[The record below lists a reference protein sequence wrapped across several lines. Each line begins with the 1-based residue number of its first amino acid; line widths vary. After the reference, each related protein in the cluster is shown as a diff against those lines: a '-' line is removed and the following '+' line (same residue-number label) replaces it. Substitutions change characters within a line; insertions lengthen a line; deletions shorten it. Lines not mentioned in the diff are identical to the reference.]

1 MPSQHYAENLKD
13 ITTLKIAYFDCF
25 SGISG
30 DMTLGALVDVG
41 VPPEILSDGLAT
53 LKLDTEF
60 SLHFEKA
67 MKHGI
72 TGTRAIVAVHPAHAS
87 SHEDEEHTH
96 THTHGHG
103 HSHNHAHGPSRHLSD
118 IFKLLDDSG
127 LDAEIRDTAKRVF
140 DRLAEAE
147 AQVHNTTKAN
157 VHLHEVSGI
166 DSIVDIVGS
175 VIGLAHL
182 DVDAVYASPLSL
194 GRGFVRCAHGL
205 MPVPVPSTM
214 ALLQGVPIH
223 QTDIP
228 KELVTPTGAALIT
241 TVSQEFGVMPQMRL
255 NHVGYGAGTRDL
267 EQRPNLLRLCLG
279 EKTSDIDSQANHHHT
294 ETDSVDIIETNVD
307 DMSPE
312 ITGYV
317 TAQLF
322 KHGAL
327 DVFLIPIFMK
337 KGRPATQI
345 TVLCPA
351 ARRDALIELI
361 LTETTTFGVRLSSAD
376 RIKLRRDFIQ
386 VKTQWG
392 EIQAKRGYLNGT
404 LVKTVPEYEDCKRL
418 AEQNNVP
425 LRQVYTE
432 ALSNLGSTDA
442 VSQLKI

>member
-1 MPSQHYAENLKD
+1 M
-13 ITTLKIAYFDCF
+13 KIAYFDCF

-30 DMTLGALVDVG
+30 DMTLGALVDAG
-41 VPPEILSDGLAT
+41 VPPEILTDRLAT
-53 LKLDTEF
+53 LKLDAEF
-60 SLHFEKA
+60 SLRFEKA
-67 MKHGI
+67 VKHGI
-72 TGTRAIVAVHPAHAS
+72 TGTRAIVEVHPAHTAS
-87 SHEDEEHTH
+87 HAEEAHEHTH
-96 THTHGHG
+96 THTHE
-103 HSHNHAHGPSRHLSD
+103 HSHTHTHAHSHHHEHGPSRHLSD
-118 IFKLLDDSG
+118 IFKLLDDSS
-127 LDAEIRDTAKRVF
+127 LDAEVRGTAKRVF
-140 DRLAEAE
+140 DRLAAAE
-147 AQVHNTTKAN
+147 AKVHNTTKDK

-175 VIGLAHL
+175 VIGLAYL
-182 DVDAVYASPLSL
+182 DIDAVFASPLSL

-205 MPVPVPSTM
+205 MPVPVPGTM
-214 ALLQGVPIH
+214 ELLQGVPIH

-241 TVSQEFGVMPQMRL
+241 TLSQEFGVMPQMRL
-255 NHVGYGAGTRDL
+255 DRIGYGAGTRDL

-279 EKTSDIDSQANHHHT
+279 EKTSDIGSKTTHHHA

-322 KHGAL
+322 EHGAL

-345 TVLCPA
+345 TVLCPTEH
-351 ARRDALIELI
+351 RDTLIELL

-376 RIKLRRDFIQ
+376 RIKLRRDF
-386 VKTQWG
+386 VEVETQWG
-392 EIQAKRGYLNGT
+392 AIQAKRGYLNGT
-404 LVKTVPEYEDCKRL
+404 LIKTVPEYEDCKRL

-425 LRQVYTE
+425 LRQVYAE
-432 ALSNLGSTDA
+432 AQRNLGSTTSINHSE
-442 VSQLKI
+442 V

>member
-1 MPSQHYAENLKD
+1 
-13 ITTLKIAYFDCF
+13 
-25 SGISG
+25 
-30 DMTLGALVDVG
+30 MTLGALVDVG
-41 VPPEILSDGLAT
+41 VPPEILTDGLAP
-53 LKLDTEF
+53 LKLDAEF
-60 SLHFEKA
+60 SLRFEKSV
-67 MKHGI
+67 KHGI
-72 TGTRAIVAVHPAHAS
+72 TGTRAIVEVHPAHTH
-87 SHEDEEHTH
+87 SHEDTAHEHTH
-96 THTHGHG
+96 THTHE
-103 HSHNHAHGPSRHLSD
+103 HSHTHTHEHSHTHTHSDHHEHGPSRLLSD
-118 IFKLLDDSG
+118 IFELLDDSD

-147 AQVHNTTKAN
+147 AKVHNTTKDN

-175 VIGLAHL
+175 IIGLSHL

-205 MPVPVPSTM
+205 MPVPVPGTM
-214 ALLQGVPIH
+214 ELLRGVPIH

-241 TVSQEFGVMPQMRL
+241 TLSQEFGVMPQMRL
-255 NHVGYGAGTRDL
+255 DRVGYGAGTRDL

-279 EKTSDIDSQANHHHT
+279 EKTSDIGVKTTHHHT
-294 ETDSVDIIETNVD
+294 ETDSVDILETNVD

-317 TAQLF
+317 TTQLF
-322 KHGAL
+322 EHGAL
-327 DVFLIPIFMK
+327 DVFLTPTFMK

-345 TVLCPA
+345 TVLCPTTH
-351 ARRDALIELI
+351 RDKLIELL

-376 RIKLRRDFIQ
+376 RIKLRRDFVQ
-386 VKTQWG
+386 VETQWG
-392 EIQAKRGYLNGT
+392 TIQAKRGYLNGT

-418 AEQNNVP
+418 AEQNNIP

-432 ALSNLGSTDA
+432 ALSNLSSAALVD
-442 VSQLKI
+442 QPEI

>member
-1 MPSQHYAENLKD
+1 M
-13 ITTLKIAYFDCF
+13 KIAYFDCF

-30 DMTLGALVDVG
+30 DMTLGALVDAG
-41 VPPEILSDGLAT
+41 VPPEIVTDGLVP
-53 LKLDTEF
+53 LKLDAEF

-67 MKHGI
+67 TKHGI
-72 TGTRAIVAVHPAHAS
+72 TGTRAIVGVHPAHT
-87 SHEDEEHTH
+87 SHADSHH
-96 THTHGHG
+96 SHDHGHA
-103 HSHNHAHGPSRHLSD
+103 HHHEHGPSRHLSD
-118 IFKLLDDSG
+118 IFKLLDDSD
-127 LDAEIRDTAKRVF
+127 LDAEVRDTAKCVF

-147 AQVHNTTKAN
+147 AKVHNTTKAK

-205 MPVPVPSTM
+205 MPVPVPGTM
-214 ALLQGVPIH
+214 ELLKGVPIH

-241 TVSQEFGVMPQMRL
+241 ILSQEFGVMPQMRL
-255 NHVGYGAGTRDL
+255 DRVGYGAGTRDL

-279 EKTSDIDSQANHHHT
+279 EKTSISDSQTTHHHA

-317 TAQLF
+317 TSQLF
-322 KHGAL
+322 EHGAL
-327 DVFLIPIFMK
+327 DVFLTPTFMK

-345 TVLCPA
+345 TVLCPTA
-351 ARRDALIELI
+351 HRDELIELL
-361 LTETTTFGVRLSSAD
+361 LTETTTFGVRLSSAN
-376 RIKLRRDFIQ
+376 RVKLRRDFTQ
-386 VKTQWG
+386 VETQWG
-392 EIQAKRGYLNGT
+392 TIQAKRGYLNDA
-404 LVKTVPEYEDCKRL
+404 LIKTVPEYEDCKRL
-418 AEQNNVP
+418 AEQNSIP
-425 LRQVYTE
+425 LRQVYAE
-432 ALSNLGSTDA
+432 ALSNLRSADTVDR
-442 VSQLKI
+442 LEI

>member
-1 MPSQHYAENLKD
+1 M
-13 ITTLKIAYFDCF
+13 KIAYFDCF

-30 DMTLGALVDVG
+30 DMTLGALVDAG
-41 VPPEILSDGLAT
+41 VPPEIVTDGLAT
-53 LKLDTEF
+53 LKLDAEF

-67 MKHGI
+67 TKHGI
-72 TGTRAIVAVHPAHAS
+72 TGTRAIVEVHPAHT
-87 SHEDEEHTH
+87 SHADSHH
-96 THTHGHG
+96 SHDHGHE
-103 HSHNHAHGPSRHLSD
+103 HHAHGPSRHLSD
-118 IFKLLDDSG
+118 IFKLLDDND
-127 LDAEIRDTAKRVF
+127 LDAEVRDTAKCVF

-147 AQVHNTTKAN
+147 AKVHNTTKAN

-205 MPVPVPSTM
+205 MPVPVPGTM
-214 ALLQGVPIH
+214 ELLQGVPIH

-241 TVSQEFGVMPQMRL
+241 TLSEEFGVMPQMRL
-255 NHVGYGAGTRDL
+255 DRIGYGAGTRDL

-279 EKTSDIDSQANHHHT
+279 EKMSNSGSDTTHHHA
-294 ETDSVDIIETNVD
+294 ETDSVEIIETNVD

-317 TAQLF
+317 TSQLF
-322 KHGAL
+322 EQGAL
-327 DVFLIPIFMK
+327 DVFLTPTFMK

-345 TVLCPA
+345 TVLCPTTD
-351 ARRDALIELI
+351 RDQLIELL
-361 LTETTTFGVRLSSAD
+361 LTETTTFGVRLSSAN
-376 RIKLRRDFIQ
+376 RVKLRRDFVQ

-392 EIQAKRGYLNGT
+392 TIQAKRGYFNGT
-404 LVKTVPEYEDCKRL
+404 LIKTVPEYEDCKRL
-418 AEQNNVP
+418 AEQNSIP
-425 LRQVYTE
+425 LRQVYAE
-432 ALSNLGSTDA
+432 ALSNLDSADI
-442 VSQLKI
+442 VDRPEF

>member
-1 MPSQHYAENLKD
+1 M
-13 ITTLKIAYFDCF
+13 KIAYFDCF

-30 DMTLGALVDVG
+30 DMTLGALVDAG
-41 VPPEILSDGLAT
+41 VPPEILTDRLAT
-53 LKLDTEF
+53 LKLEAEF
-60 SLHFEKA
+60 SLRFEKSV
-67 MKHGI
+67 KHGI
-72 TGTRAIVAVHPAHAS
+72 TGTRAIVEVHPAHTS
-87 SHEDEEHTH
+87 SHAEEAHEHTH
-96 THTHGHG
+96 THTHE
-103 HSHNHAHGPSRHLSD
+103 HSHTHTHAHSHHHEHGPSRHLSD
-118 IFKLLDDSG
+118 IFKLLDDSN

-147 AQVHNTTKAN
+147 AKVHNTTKDK

-205 MPVPVPSTM
+205 MPVPVPGTM
-214 ALLQGVPIH
+214 ELLRGVPIH

-241 TVSQEFGVMPQMRL
+241 TLSQEFGVMPQMRL
-255 NHVGYGAGTRDL
+255 DRVGYGAGTRDL

-279 EKTSDIDSQANHHHT
+279 EKTADIGSKTTHHHA

-317 TAQLF
+317 TSQLF
-322 KHGAL
+322 EHGAL

-345 TVLCPA
+345 TVLCPTEH
-351 ARRDALIELI
+351 RDKLIELL

-376 RIKLRRDFIQ
+376 RIKLRRDFVE

-392 EIQAKRGYLNGT
+392 AIQAKRGYLNGT
-404 LVKTVPEYEDCKRL
+404 LIKTVPEYEDCKRL

-432 ALSNLGSTDA
+432 ALSNLSSTTSVNHPEA
-442 VSQLKI
+442 

>member
-1 MPSQHYAENLKD
+1 M
-13 ITTLKIAYFDCF
+13 KIAYFDCF

-41 VPPEILSDGLAT
+41 VPPEILTEGLST
-53 LKLDTEF
+53 LKLDAEF
-60 SLHFEKA
+60 SLHFKKA
-67 MKHGI
+67 TKHGI
-72 TGTRAIVAVHPAHAS
+72 SGTRAIVEVHPAHTPHAD
-87 SHEDEEHTH
+87 SHHEHEH
-96 THTHGHG
+96 DHEH
-103 HSHNHAHGPSRHLSD
+103 HAHGHTHDHAHEHHNHEGEHDHGPTRHLSD
-118 IFKLLDDSG
+118 IFKLLDDSD
-127 LDAEIRDTAKRVF
+127 LDPEIRDTAKRVF

-147 AQVHNTTKAN
+147 AKVHNMSKAD

-175 VIGLAHL
+175 VIGLAYL

-194 GRGFVRCAHGL
+194 GRGFVRCAHGR
-205 MPVPVPSTM
+205 MPVPVPGTM
-214 ALLQGVPIH
+214 ELLKGVPIH

-241 TVSQEFGVMPQMRL
+241 TLSQEFGVMPQMRL
-255 NHVGYGAGTRDL
+255 DQVGYGAGTRDL

-279 EKTSDIDSQANHHHT
+279 EKVSSSDSQTTHHHA

-322 KHGAL
+322 EHGAL
-327 DVFLIPIFMK
+327 DVFLTPIFMK
-337 KGRPATQI
+337 KNRPATQI
-345 TVLCPA
+345 TVLCPTP
-351 ARRDALIELI
+351 RRDKLIELL

-376 RIKLRRDFIQ
+376 RVKLRRDFIQ
-386 VKTQWG
+386 VETRWG
-392 EIQAKRGYLNGT
+392 TIQAKRGYLNGILT
-404 LVKTVPEYEDCKRL
+404 KTVPEYEDCKRL

-425 LRQVYTE
+425 LRQIYAE
-432 ALSNLGSTDA
+432 ALNNLDPIDTVDQSKT
-442 VSQLKI
+442 